1 MTSPLLALPAA
12 LRAAGL
18 DVLEVDGWQ
27 TRDRPG
33 LFTPTGVLWHH
44 TATTRRPPHDMPS
57 LDVCIDGRSDLPG
70 PLCQIL
76 AGRSGRLAVISVGRC
91 NHAGAGGPLP
101 GIPANDGNRHLVGI
115 ELEND
120 GIGEA
125 YPAAQIDAAVTAT
138 AVILALLGQTPDRV
152 WFHREWTPRKPDPR
166 GLDAA
171 DIRGRVAG
179 RRRTTTSTEG
189 TNMPTTATEQALIGQ
204 WQQMLLDNGAAL
216 GDSGPARNGRDEQFG
231 RLTLEAS
238 KVILD
243 HRNQLLGQ
251 VERLTAGNA
260 ELAAKAEA
268 AVGASMETIDRLR
281 RELASMEA
289 LAADRGDRIAELEKQ
304 LTLAREV
311 AGVDIDAALRAIH
324 EAERALGGDGQ

>member
-12 LRAAGL
+12 LLAAGL
-18 DVLEVDGWQ
+18 EVITVDGWQ

-44 TATTRRPPHDMPS
+44 TAGPRGSDMPS
-57 LDVCIDGRSDLPG
+57 IRTCIDGRSDLPG

-76 AGRSGRLAVISVGRC
+76 AGRSGRLAVISAGRC
-91 NHAGAGGPLP
+91 NHAGAGGPLK

-125 YPAAQIDAAVTAT
+125 YPTVQVDAAVTAT

-152 WFHREWTPRKPDPR
+152 WFHREWTIRKPDPR

-179 RRRTTTSTEG
+179 RRTTSTEG

-238 KVILD
+238 KVVLD

-251 VERLTAGNA
+251 V
-260 ELAAKAEA
+260 
-268 AVGASMETIDRLR
+268 DRLR
-281 RELASMEA
+281 RELASMDA
-289 LAADRGDRIAELEKQ
+289 LAADRAERVDQLLTSNADVSRRAEAASARIAELEQQ
-304 LTLAREV
+304 LV
-311 AGVDIDAALRAIH
+311 AAKAGTTVDVDAALALVH
-324 EAERALGGDGQ
+324 ELERKLGGDGQ